1 MAKEF
6 GRNARVSS
14 QMQKELSLVL
24 QRDIDDSRLGFIT
37 INEVVVTKDLA
48 VAKVYVTVLNVDER
62 GKKANVKLLNELS
75 PVIRHQLAK
84 RMRLRHISELRF
96 HYDDSFDTGM
106 RVSELLSDLD
116 RSAGAIQDKP
126 FDSAQDRLID
136 KAQDMRDENP

>member
-1 MAKEF
+1 MAREF

-48 VAKVYVTVLNVDER
+48 VAKVYVTVLNEDAQ
-62 GKKANVKLLNELS
+62 GKKANVKLLNELA

-106 RVSELLSDLD
+106 RVSELLSDVD
-116 RSAGAIQDKP
+116 KGDMDKP
-126 FDSAQDRLID
+126 LDSAQDNSD
-136 KAQDMRDENP
+136 KG